1 MRNFKRVMA
10 LVITLVMLVPMCVVS
25 NAAAGDPVGS
35 NWTTFAT
42 KYYSGKM
49 STNLSK
55 GFTFTEAE
63 NGGLHVSIPNG
74 KTGEYG
80 TRPMDKS
87 AKMPVTKFT
96 TTEKVP
102 LDGLT
107 ATVELDDTF
116 TFQSG
121 VGSSVVMLWT
131 DKLPASEETIFD
143 TYEVTDPVT
152 GEVKQEYVFGA
163 ANSHDVT
170 YSNGFR
176 AMVEQGTKGLMVLVN
191 NSYPKYD
198 KTQIASNV
206 YVYYFD
212 GEFVDPNDGY
222 GYRWTFTARNYIEET
237 QNGDYTGIVQRYEK
251 IDCSNGITFS
261 VNADAEHGYIVSVNG
276 NEYYLGE
283 KIAYFPNDTGSIS
296 REDELNLTEKYTT
309 SMTYARDDIRMPNLV
324 DIVDGGYL
332 TVGSVGNNIATTED
346 SYTVRS
352 INGIPAAQYNGE
364 ANTHE
369 CAGQLISSSWTACT
383 DPSYE
388 TTKCDTCGAITVKK
402 TEAAGHQ
409 LVDVSHVD
417 PTCVAD
423 GSDVKECSVCG
434 HVENKVLKALGHVW
448 SAYTITAAP
457 TATDEGSMTRTCAT
471 CGEVEVKA
479 IAATSADFDAFWYVD
494 GHNQFTADASWVEGT
509 PVIYP
514 TVKEDGSLSIYDY
527 AKQSGTKNAQFALTK
542 ALSKY
547 TTVLDGFTATVTPL
561 SFTTV
566 EEEKEV
572 VDETTGETT
581 TVVETVNYD
590 VTPETMSFIWTDNPE
605 DYDQAFGEYGIFRNY
620 DGNWTPVIMRYGW
633 HWNNDIK
640 GGENSVIVTL
650 MDYMVSDQNYVYG
663 TKDDNVYDVAVYSI
677 ISDGNFWASKYITG
691 VNIPMDGTPINVS
704 LEYGEDGILVAN
716 FNDTMVAMP
725 EGLNS
730 QTYVDEYHFGVAA
743 YTDGAMFLGGSS
755 FEINTVCGEPAAN
768 WDGYAGEVEEE
779 PVVPTEPELTTDNY
793 TVNITFG
800 DKIDVIRYAPGV
812 HETASAIKNA
822 AGKVDI
828 SAKIVNSSVVD
839 DVFSYE
845 MPNGGTY
852 SFWVRLDADE
862 NGVKKEYIFVADMS
876 YMEQEVSTYGVT
888 LTVENLYGVKDFF
901 IAPGHLTTYAQVKPV
916 YVVNVTSAK
925 IGANHNYSYVLSNPG
940 DYTVWVRYQDASRP
954 ATYIHTTLEVVDP
967 VFTPNGLQMKISNLE
982 DVKVIRTAEGTYKTA
997 GEIKKAAGARGFSGK
1012 TMGDSY
1018 MIQYRNPVTITIA
1031 VVYNHGYTVIKT
1043 YDVYYNTDAANV
1055 VAEGNTVTLTG
1066 LDNLQVA
1073 RYAPGT
1079 YKTATGIKGAAG
1091 VQVIRATDP
1100 VDGVKVVEGLAAGT
1114 WTFYVQMND
1123 ESKAFFYVTVE

>member
-25 NAAAGDPVGS
+25 TNAAAGDPLGD
-35 NWTTFAT
+35 NWITFAA
-42 KYYSGKM
+42 KYYSSKM
-49 STNLSK
+49 SPALATN
-55 GFTFTEAE
+55 FEFTETE
-63 NGGLHVSIPNG
+63 NGGMHVKIPAG
-74 KTGEYG
+74 AEYG
-80 TRPMDKS
+80 SKPNARS
-87 AKMPVTKFT
+87 AKLPVTMFT
-96 TTEKVP
+96 TAEKVA

-116 TFQSG
+116 LFQSS
-121 VGSSVVMLWT
+121 VGPSICFLWT
-131 DKLPASEETIFD
+131 DKRPASLENIFD
-143 TYEVTDPVT
+143 TVSVTDPVT
-152 GEVKQEYVFGA
+152 GEVKEEAIFGGSVS
-163 ANSHDVT
+163 NDST

-176 AMVEQGTKGLMVLVN
+176 SLIETGTKGMMILVN
-191 NSYPKYD
+191 CSYSKYD
-198 KTQIASNV
+198 NTQIASNV

-222 GYRWTFTARNYIEET
+222 GYRWTFTARNYVEET

-251 IDCSNGITFS
+251 IDCSNGVTFS
-261 VNADAEHGYIVSVNG
+261 VKADDEHGYIACVNG
-276 NEYYLGE
+276 NEYYLGS
-283 KIAYFPNDTGSIS
+283 KVAYFPNDTGSIT
-296 REDELNLTEKYTT
+296 REDELDLTEKYTT
-309 SMTYARDDIRMPNLV
+309 SMTYKREDIKMPNLV
-324 DIVDGGYL
+324 DLVDGGYL
-332 TVGSVGNNIATTED
+332 TIGSTGNNNSTGNDT
-346 SYTVRS
+346 YTVRS

-369 CAGQLISSSWTACT
+369 CAGQVISSSWTACT

-388 TTKCDTCGAITVKK
+388 TTKCDTCGAITAKK

-409 LVDVSHVD
+409 FVDVSHVD
-417 PTCVAD
+417 PTCVAN

-434 HVENKVLKALGHVW
+434 HVDNKVLKALGHKW
-448 SAYTITAAP
+448 SAYTITAEP
-457 TATDEGSMTRTCAT
+457 TADAEGSMTRTCAT

-479 IAATSADFDAFWYVD
+479 IAATSSDYDAFWYVD
-494 GHNQFTADASWVEGT
+494 GHNQFTADASWEEDT
-509 PVIYP
+509 PVVYP

-527 AKQSGTKNAQFALTK
+527 AKQSGTKNAQFALNK

-581 TVVETVNYD
+581 IVTETVNYD
-590 VTPETMSFIWTDNPE
+590 VVPETMSFIWTDNPE
-605 DYDQAFGEYGIFRNY
+605 DYDQAYGEYSIFMNY
-620 DGNWTPVIMRYGW
+620 VANWTPVHMRYGW
-633 HWNNDIK
+633 HWNSNVR
-640 GGENSVIVTL
+640 GGENSVVITL
-650 MDYMVSDQNYVYG
+650 MDYMVSDQNFKYG
-663 TKDDNVYDVAVYSI
+663 TQDDNVYDVAVYSI
-677 ISDGNFWASKYITG
+677 ISDGEFWATKYITG
-691 VNIPMDGTPINVS
+691 VNIPMGDVINVS
-704 LEYGEDGILVAN
+704 LEYGEDGILVAH

-743 YTDGAMFLGGSS
+743 YTDGALCLGGAS

-768 WDGYAGEVEEE
+768 WDGFAGEAKEE
-779 PVVPTEPELTTDNY
+779 PVVPTEPELTVDNY
-793 TVNITFG
+793 NVNITFG
-800 DKIDVIRYAPGV
+800 DKIDIIRYAPGV
-812 HETASAIKNA
+812 HETSSAIKNA
-822 AGKVDI
+822 AGKVDL
-828 SAKIVNSSVVD
+828 SAKIVNNNVTD

-845 MPNGGTY
+845 MPNGGVY

-862 NGVKKEYIFVADMS
+862 NGVKKEYIFVADLS
-876 YMEQEVSTYGVT
+876 YMTQEVSTYGVT
-888 LTVENLYGVKDFF
+888 LTVENLYGVKDYF
-901 IAPGHLTTYAQVKPV
+901 IAPGHVTTYSEVKNS
-916 YVVNVTSAK
+916 YIVNVTAKK
-925 IGANHNYSYVLSNPG
+925 IGDKHDYSYVLSNPG
-940 DYTVWVRYQDASRP
+940 DYTVWVRYTDSSRP
-954 ATYIHTTLEVVDP
+954 AEYIHTTLEVVEP
-967 VFTPNGLQMKISNLE
+967 VFTPNGLQMKISNLD

-1079 YKTATGIKGAAG
+1079 YKTSTGIKSAAG